1 MASGISSA
9 TAFLRDAV
17 KQHLLT
23 TYSNPPIK
31 CDEVV
36 DQSLGWVPTVSCA
49 VNNQLM
55 LVECSEKP
63 YPEILRMRRAE
74 MVEVEAPIAAYAA
87 CPEEAY
93 ASNQKEAADLG
104 LHGFG
109 LFTVDAA
116 GNVTCKF
123 HAIPI
128 AQHIPESQF
137 RADID
142 GLPALHKRRAREC
155 FDLFKHNAPAGVANL
170 AEQLEGLIMRAA
182 KDAAKKGW
190 ITKAQSKGT
199 LASVLIALQSA
210 NQFNN
215 ADTVISAARMFVS
228 RYRNVAHHVPKN
240 KKQAYRKYRDC
251 RHAFLDGL
259 RNMRDFKDAMKS
271 LGLSG
276 SF

>member
-1 MASGISSA
+1 MPGISSA
-9 TAFLRDAV
+9 TEFIRSSV
-17 KQHLLT
+17 KKYLIS
-23 TYSNPPIK
+23 TYSNPPVK

-36 DQSLGWVPTVSCA
+36 DQTLGWVPTISCL

-55 LVECSEKP
+55 LIEASEKP

-74 MVEVEAPIAAYAA
+74 MVEVPAPIAAYAA

-93 ASNQKEAADLG
+93 AQNQREAADLA

-109 LFTVDAA
+109 LFTVDAS
-116 GNVTCKF
+116 GNVTAKF
-123 HAIPI
+123 PAIPI

-137 RADID
+137 KDD
-142 GLPALHKRRAREC
+142 VEGLPALHKRKAREC
-155 FDLFKHNAPAGVANL
+155 FDLYRHNAPAGVANL
-170 AEQLEGLIMRAA
+170 AEQVEGLIVRAGR
-182 KDAAKKGW
+182 DAAKKGW
-190 ITKAQSKGT
+190 ITAAQSKDS
-199 LASVLIALQSA
+199 LANLLVSLQGA
-210 NQFNN
+210 AQFKN
-215 ADTVISAARMFVS
+215 ADTVLSAARMYVQ

-259 RNMRDFKDAMKS
+259 RTMRDFKDAMNS

-276 SF
+276 SY